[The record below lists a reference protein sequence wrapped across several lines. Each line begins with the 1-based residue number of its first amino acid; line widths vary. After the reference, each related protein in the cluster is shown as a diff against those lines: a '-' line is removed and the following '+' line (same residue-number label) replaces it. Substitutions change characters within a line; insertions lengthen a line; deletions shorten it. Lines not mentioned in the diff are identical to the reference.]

1 MSTVV
6 FAWVNATARQ
16 DGTALDPGQIGSSII
31 SQLNA
36 DGTSTPVTTVQGN
49 GTSATV
55 DAPALPGTYN
65 YQVVNVDVNGNV
77 GAPATAAAPVV
88 IAPTVDNSP
97 PAAPTGFTATLTP

>member
-16 DGTALDPGQIGSSII
+16 DGSALQPADIGSSVI
-31 SQLNA
+31 SQINA
-36 DGTSTPVTTVQGN
+36 DGTATAVTTVLGS

-65 YQVVNVDVNGNV
+65 YQVANVDIHGNV
-77 GAPATAAAPVV
+77 GLAVPAVAPVV
-88 IAPTVDNSP
+88 IAPVIDNSP